1 MKNFWKDLPKPFF
14 ALAPMADVTDVVF
27 RQMFVKYGKPDIL
40 WTEFVS
46 ADGLFS
52 DGADKV
58 ALDLEFEENEHP
70 IVAQFFTSKP
80 ENMSKAAK
88 YALNKGFDGVDINMG
103 CPDRSVE
110 KQGCGADLIKN
121 PDLAVSLINAA
132 KEIDL
137 PVSVKT
143 RTGYNNVDIEGWI
156 TKLLETKISALT
168 VHLRTRKE
176 MSKVD
181 ANWELLDK
189 IILLRNKISPETL
202 IIGNGDI
209 KSIEEGLEKIERYKC
224 DGVMIGRGCFGAP
237 WFFNKERQVI
247 SSKEKLEILLEHTK
261 LFNKKF
267 SGVKNFAIM
276 KKHFKAYVNGFE
288 GAKELR
294 EKLMQASDV
303 KNVLKIIDNFK
314 GL

>member
-1 MKNFWKDLPKPFF
+1 
-14 ALAPMADVTDVVF
+14 
-27 RQMFVKYGKPDIL
+27 MFVKYGKPDIL

-247 SSKEKLEILLEHTK
+247 SSEEKLEILLEHTK

-276 KKHFKAYVNGFE
+276 KKHFKAYVNCFE

-303 KNVLKIIDNFK
+303 KDVLKIIDNFK